1 MFLYINCYSL
11 VFVST
16 FREMNSVFQNVSDSI
31 FEFITH
37 CDTETKVMREK
48 IFYYYPT
55 VCENV
60 DMLYPDVLKT
70 LKKNC
75 ITYFMPVWI
84 HAPISV
90 HVYEFKCFNFICYV
104 LWWGYISRS
113 SLNSSKTMFVQVFCP
128 M

>member
-48 IFYYYPT
+48 ILYYYPT

-70 LKKNC
+70 LKK
-75 ITYFMPVWI
+75 IVL
-84 HAPISV
+84 HISCRCKCM

-104 LWWGYISRS
+104 L
-113 SLNSSKTMFVQVFCP
+113 
-128 M
+128 